1 MALYQRD
8 LKHMRAEHVRVQALT
23 KSNCRRSAKLWRM
36 DVSHLLDPLNDAQ
49 REAVSAPPGN
59 QIILAGAGS
68 GKTRVLVY
76 RIAWLIQVEH
86 VSPLSIMA
94 VTFTNKAASEMRQRV
109 QDLLQIPVRGMW
121 VGTFHGLAHRLL
133 RSHYELA
140 GLPEGFQIIDSDDQY
155 RLLRRL
161 LRERGIDEQQWPAKQ
176 AQWWINA
183 RKDEGQRAADINGHG
198 NPIVDGWQQ
207 IYQAYEEQCRLAGVV
222 DFAELLLRA
231 HELLRDNDSLL
242 QKYRQRFPHLLI
254 DEFQDTN
261 AIQYGWIRMLA
272 GSQGHVFA
280 VGDDDQSIYGWR
292 GARVENVQFF
302 VNDFQPHTVRLEQ
315 NYRSSGNIL
324 AAANAI
330 IANNEERLGK
340 KLWTEAEAGDL
351 VQVYSAYNEED
362 EAEFVVGQIQ
372 LWIDGA
378 RRADEAAILYRS
390 NAQSRLF
397 EQVLMREG
405 IPYRVYGGL
414 RFFERAEIKDA
425 LAYLHLLSNP
435 DNDSAFERVV
445 NTPNRGIG
453 ERSISQLRALAAD
466 AGVSLWQAASEVCSS
481 AAGNRMQ
488 QSLQRF
494 VDLMQALRASLDSEE
509 IGLQLRKLLE
519 ATDLASHYDKEGP
532 EKAETRRENLD
543 ELLRAADSF
552 RLSYEDEQAGLSP
565 LAAFLAQAAL
575 EAGEAQGE
583 AWDDCVQLMTMH
595 SAKGLE
601 FPLVFVA
608 GMEEGL
614 FPHQRS
620 VEESGDLQEE
630 RRLCYVAMTRARER
644 LILCHAEMRRIYGGQ
659 NLCRPS
665 RFLRELPGELKHEV
679 RPGLSATADGM
690 QADGSSN
697 GSAGGA
703 ALDLGQRVS
712 HQKFGEGIILN
723 IEGRDAHARVQVNF
737 EQAGCKWL
745 VLSYAKLT
753 VMN

>member
-1 MALYQRD
+1 MA
-8 LKHMRAEHVRVQALT
+8 
-23 KSNCRRSAKLWRM
+23 M

-49 REAVSAPPGN
+49 REAVSAALGN
-59 QIILAGAGS
+59 QMILAGAGS

-133 RSHYELA
+133 RSHHELA

-161 LRERGIDEQQWPAKQ
+161 IRERGFDEQQWPPKQ

-183 RKDEGQRAADINGHG
+183 RKDEGQRAQDVQGHG
-198 NPIVDGWQQ
+198 NPVIAGWQQ

-231 HELLRDNDSLL
+231 HELLRDNEALL
-242 QKYRQRFPHLLI
+242 QRYRQRFPHLLI

-302 VNDFQPHTVRLEQ
+302 VNDFKPHTIRLEQ

-330 IANNEERLGK
+330 IANNDDRLGK
-340 KLWTEAEAGDL
+340 KLWTDAADGEL
-351 VQVYSAYNEED
+351 VQIYSAYNEED
-362 EAEFVVGQIQ
+362 EAEFVIGQIT
-372 LWIDGA
+372 LWIDGG

-425 LAYLHLLSNP
+425 LAYLHLLSNS

-466 AGVSLWQAASEVCSS
+466 AGVSLWRAATEVCSS
-481 AAGNRMQ
+481 GTNNRMQ
-488 QSLQRF
+488 ASLRRF
-494 VDLMQALRASLDSEE
+494 VDLISELRETMQSDD
-509 IGLQLRKLLE
+509 IGLQLRKLLDC
-519 ATDLASHYDKEGP
+519 TDLASHYDKEGA
-532 EKAETRRENLD
+532 EKAETRRENLN

-601 FPLVFVA
+601 FPLVFVV

-630 RRLCYVAMTRARER
+630 RRLCYVAMTRAREK
-644 LILCHAEMRRIYGGQ
+644 LVLCHAEMRRIYGGQ

-665 RFLRELPGELKHEV
+665 RFLRELPGELTHDV
-679 RPGLSATADGM
+679 RPGLSAADSSLPTASGDHAAG
-690 QADGSSN
+690 AA
-697 GSAGGA
+697 GSASFA
-703 ALDLGQRVS
+703 LGQRVS
-712 HQKFGEGIILN
+712 HQKFGEGVILN

-745 VLSYAKLT
+745 VLSYANLT
-753 VMN
+753 AMT